1 MLYLVFL
8 FKTNVILSIFEY
20 CEKQKKNSI
29 NKLTRSY
36 KVVVSSE
43 DTFEERLSF
52 STNKFNVFL
61 VLSLYSI
68 ILIAFT
74 ISVVFFTQ
82 IREMVPG
89 YSSSDLLTQAIYL
102 TKKTD
107 SLEKELEL
115 NNTFYKSIENVLSGK
130 TEQIIYKDTLALSNE
145 KDNIDFQ
152 AVLTNAE
159 DSILRK
165 YVEEEDKFNLTKNE
179 LVIENKMFVSPVK
192 GQITQKFDPLNN
204 HFALDILVDTGTPV
218 KSILEGKVIFSEWS
232 VDTGHVLII
241 DHGDDIISVYKHNS
255 KVLKTQNNFVKAG
268 EVIAYSGNQGTL
280 STGPHLHFELW
291 KNGTPINPEPLFNF
305 N

>member
-1 MLYLVFL
+1 M
-8 FKTNVILSIFEY
+8 KNK
-20 CEKQKKNSI
+20 KQKKNSI

-43 DTFEERLSF
+43 DTFEERFSF

-107 SLEKELEL
+107 SLENELEL

-130 TEQIIYKDTLALSNE
+130 TKQIIYKDTLALSNE

-179 LVIENKMFVSPVK
+179 LVIENKMFVNPVK

>member
-1 MLYLVFL
+1 MNTV
-8 FKTNVILSIFEY
+8 KNK
-20 CEKQKKNSI
+20 KQKKNSI

-43 DTFEERLSF
+43 DTFEERFSF
-52 STNKFNVFL
+52 STNKLNVFL

-107 SLEKELEL
+107 SLENELEL

-130 TEQIIYKDTLALSNE
+130 TEQIIYKDTLAVSNE
-145 KDNIDFQ
+145 KDNIDYQ

>member
-1 MLYLVFL
+1 MNTV
-8 FKTNVILSIFEY
+8 KNK
-20 CEKQKKNSI
+20 KQKKNSI
-29 NKLTRSY
+29 NKLTRTY

-107 SLEKELEL
+107 SLENELEL

-130 TEQIIYKDTLALSNE
+130 AEQIIYKDTLAVSNE
-145 KDNIDFQ
+145 KDNKDYQ
-152 AVLTNAE
+152 SVLANAE

>member
-1 MLYLVFL
+1 M
-8 FKTNVILSIFEY
+8 KNK
-20 CEKQKKNSI
+20 KQKKNSI

-82 IREMVPG
+82 LREMVPG

-107 SLEKELEL
+107 SLENELEL

-130 TEQIIYKDTLALSNE
+130 TEQIIYKDSLNFINE
-145 KDNIDFQ
+145 TDNIDLQ
-152 AVLTNAE
+152 AVLANAE

-179 LVIENKMFVSPVK
+179 LVIENKMFVNPVK

>member
-1 MLYLVFL
+1 V
-8 FKTNVILSIFEY
+8 KNK
-20 CEKQKKNSI
+20 KQKKNSI

-107 SLEKELEL
+107 SLENELEL

-130 TEQIIYKDTLALSNE
+130 TEQIIYKDSLNINNE
-145 KDNIDFQ
+145 IENIDLQ
-152 AVLTNAE
+152 AVLANAE

>member
-1 MLYLVFL
+1 M
-8 FKTNVILSIFEY
+8 KNK
-20 CEKQKKNSI
+20 KQKKNSI

-89 YSSSDLLTQAIYL
+89 YSSTDLLTQAIYL

-107 SLEKELEL
+107 SLENELEL

-152 AVLTNAE
+152 AVLANAE

-165 YVEEEDKFNLTKNE
+165 YIEEEDKFNLTKNE

>member
-1 MLYLVFL
+1 M
-8 FKTNVILSIFEY
+8 KNK
-20 CEKQKKNSI
+20 KQKKNSI

-107 SLEKELEL
+107 SLENELEL

-130 TEQIIYKDTLALSNE
+130 TEEIIYKDTLAVSKE

-152 AVLTNAE
+152 AVLANAE

-165 YVEEEDKFNLTKNE
+165 YIEEEDKFNLTKNE

>member
-1 MLYLVFL
+1 MNTV
-8 FKTNVILSIFEY
+8 KNK
-20 CEKQKKNSI
+20 KQKKNSI

-61 VLSLYSI
+61 VLSLYST

-107 SLEKELEL
+107 SLENELEL

-241 DHGDDIISVYKHNS
+241 DHGDNIISVYKHNS

>member
-1 MLYLVFL
+1 MNTV
-8 FKTNVILSIFEY
+8 KNK
-20 CEKQKKNSI
+20 KQKKNSI

-107 SLEKELEL
+107 SLENELEL

-130 TEQIIYKDTLALSNE
+130 TEQIIYKDTLAVSNE

-165 YVEEEDKFNLTKNE
+165 YIEEEDKFNLTKNE